1 MSTKGCQHPDGPPCI
16 KVLSN
21 EYWWNKYNTLPSS
34 EYYPDL
40 YHPLSPR
47 LLHDQTGVVDFAPFR
62 SLFMAHFARSRTSYE
77 AMPAGAP
84 SLYGYP
90 QSNWK
95 EAGPKNGLPA
105 VGARLNDLVGA
116 LQVIK

>member
-1 MSTKGCQHPDGPPCI
+1 
-16 KVLSN
+16 
-21 EYWWNKYNTLPSS
+21 
-34 EYYPDL
+34 
-40 YHPLSPR
+40 
-47 LLHDQTGVVDFAPFR
+47 
-62 SLFMAHFARSRTSYE
+62 MAHFARSRTSYE